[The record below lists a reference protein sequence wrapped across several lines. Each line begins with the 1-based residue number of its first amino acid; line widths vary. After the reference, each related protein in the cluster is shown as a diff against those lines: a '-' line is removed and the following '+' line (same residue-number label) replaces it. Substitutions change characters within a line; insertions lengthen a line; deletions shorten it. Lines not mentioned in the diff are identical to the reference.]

1 MSNEVSYLTVTDVVE
16 NEDGSADY
24 TVHLYGR
31 TQKALAETGLRLV
44 LTCAAYGLS
53 IEDAIQS
60 VEDKGKDNSV

>member
-1 MSNEVSYLTVTDVVE
+1 MTVSSLTVTDVVD
-16 NEDGSADY
+16 NEDGSADL
-24 TVHLYGR
+24 TFHLDDK
-31 TQKALAETGLRLV
+31 TQKAMVDLGLRLA